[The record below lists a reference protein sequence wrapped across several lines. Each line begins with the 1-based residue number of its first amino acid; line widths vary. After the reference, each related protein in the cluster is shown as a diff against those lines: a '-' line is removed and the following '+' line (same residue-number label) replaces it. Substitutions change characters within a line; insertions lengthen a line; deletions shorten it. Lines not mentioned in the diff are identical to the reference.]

1 MKSKKTFSLVLFLGL
16 LSTVTFCFGQY
27 GGSNEVDLEP
37 SFRLDDSFS
46 LQTGELDSLITWQ
59 ERVILHIDRSVLTK
73 DSPLFFKA
81 YILTG
86 PNRVR
91 ATLSKVLKI
100 ELTNKEK
107 QIVASQYHKI
117 EDGLSAG
124 ALTVPEK
131 LDKDTYT
138 LRAYTRWMQ
147 NYGESFYFTK
157 ELHYGPNK
165 SREIKNKESTEPFS
179 VTFHPEGGNLIAN
192 FSNRLLIK
200 IHSRER
206 EIGDIHGEIIDS
218 KRNVVATVVPFGPHL
233 MSTIFKPMP
242 DESYML
248 KTNYGFSSPLPESL
262 SNGFLLNVSN
272 INPSLL
278 RIRVKATSG
287 FMKSKVWISGKMSG
301 ITYFKKELELQ
312 ESSLDV
318 DLQKQGIPFGVL
330 TVSLIDAEGILWAKR
345 PVTIHAKN
353 DLRLEILPLVQ
364 DISTDERAFKVK
376 VTDSKGKPVATE
388 VSLSATNF
396 GNNSG
401 FRETRNKTDFSWES
415 YEISNGDSNNNAFGF
430 ASQSR
435 RKERFLNDIEL
446 ITGVSSDND
455 MISQTVPKKIKYPF
469 QQGLDLFGYAYNL
482 NNKLLK
488 NTNIQMLASS
498 GANVIAKEFKTDS
511 SGKIRLENLQL
522 VGETELVFR
531 TIGDDPSSRL
541 VKIVPLQEDF
551 KPESTSTSKLDFNPN
566 KKGKIVN
573 TSPWKPIDQ
582 DKVVELDEVE
592 VVQRKFK
599 EKKTQPSV
607 YGLGPTRVKFQD
619 VKRPQTIPQLFL
631 GIPGVQVIGLGT
643 LRPQVILPKA
653 AGMGPILWVLDGM
666 PMMKP
671 PPPLTSLSEL
681 MNSIS
686 YVDVERIELLFGPQ
700 AAIYGSR
707 SSGGAIVIYTR
718 SGAGLDYV
726 NRKEGHLNFQGYFE
740 SPTFNSYVEHLIKR
754 PKKYK
759 NGIHTLFWDPKIKTD
774 ENGEATIRFS
784 TPIGYDRLEIKASA
798 VTAKGKIGSVK
809 VIF

>member
-1 MKSKKTFSLVLFLGL
+1 MKSKKTIHLVLILGFLSAFT
-16 LSTVTFCFGQY
+16 LSFGQY
-27 GGSNEVDLEP
+27 GGTNQVDLER
-37 SFRLDDSFS
+37 SFNLDDSIS
-46 LQTGELDSLITWQ
+46 LRTDALDSLITWQ
-59 ERVILHIDRSVLTK
+59 ERVILHVDRSVLTK
-73 DSPLFFKA
+73 DTPLFFKA

-91 ATLSKVLKI
+91 ATMSKVLKI

-117 EDGLSAG
+117 QDGMSVG
-124 ALTVPEK
+124 ALTVPQK
-131 LDKDTYT
+131 LDKGTYT

-147 NYGESFYFTK
+147 NYGEPFYYMK
-157 ELHYGPNK
+157 ELQYGSTETVEFK
-165 SREIKNKESTEPFS
+165 DKESTSPFS
-179 VTFHPEGGNLIAN
+179 VSFHPEGGNLIAN

-200 IHSRER
+200 IHTREG
-206 EIGDIHGEIIDS
+206 EIGNMHGEIIDS
-218 KRNVVATVVPFGPHL
+218 KRNVVATAVPFGPYL
-233 MSTIFKPMP
+233 MSAIFKPIP

-248 KTNYGFSSPLPESL
+248 KTNYGFSYPLPKSL
-262 SNGFLLNVSN
+262 SNGYLLNVSN

-278 RIRVKATSG
+278 RIRVKATPG
-287 FMKSKVWISGKMSG
+287 FTNSKVWISGKMGG

-312 ESSLDV
+312 KSSLEV
-318 DLQKQGIPFGVL
+318 DLQKKDIPFGVL

-364 DISTDERAFKVK
+364 DISKDERAFKVK

-388 VSLSATNF
+388 VSLSVVNF
-396 GNNSG
+396 SNNSG
-401 FRETRNKTDFSWES
+401 IRETRNKTDFSWES
-415 YEISNGDSNNNAFGF
+415 YEISNGDINNNAFGF

-455 MISQTVPKKIKYPF
+455 MISQTVPNKIKYPF

-488 NTNIQMLASS
+488 NTKIQMLGASD
-498 GANVIAKEFKTDS
+498 ADVIAQEFKTDS
-511 SGKIRLENLQL
+511 SGRIRLENLQL

-531 TIGDDPSSRL
+531 TVGADPASRL

-566 KKGKIVN
+566 RKGKIVN

-607 YGLGPTRVKFQD
+607 YGLEPTRVKFQD
-619 VKRPQTIPQLFL
+619 VKRPQTIPQLLL
-631 GIPGVQVIGLGT
+631 GIAGVQVIGLGT
-643 LRPQVILPKA
+643 LRPQLILPKA
-653 AGMGPILWVLDGM
+653 AGMGPVLWVLDGM
-666 PMMKP
+666 P
-671 PPPLTSLSEL
+671 L
-681 MNSIS
+681 MQPSGLVDIINSIS
-686 YVDVERIELLFGPQ
+686 YVDVERIEILFGPQ

-718 SGAGLDYV
+718 SGAGMDYV

-740 SPTFNSYVEHLIKR
+740 SPTFDSYVEHLIKR

-774 ENGEATIRFS
+774 ENGEATIRFN
-784 TPIGYDRLEIKASA
+784 TPIEYDRLELKASA

-809 VIF
+809 VVFENQ

>member
-1 MKSKKTFSLVLFLGL
+1 MKSKKTFHLVLFVSL
-16 LSTVTFCFGQY
+16 LLISTFCLGQH
-27 GGSNEVDLEP
+27 GGPNQLDLER
-37 SFRLDDSFS
+37 SFERDDSLL
-46 LQTGELDSLITWQ
+46 LQTNELDSLITWQ
-59 ERVILHIDRSVLTK
+59 ERVILHMDKSTITEDT
-73 DSPLFFKA
+73 PLFFKA

-86 PNRVR
+86 PKRIR

-100 ELTNKEK
+100 ELSNNEK
-107 QIVASQYHKI
+107 QIVATQYHKI
-117 EDGLSAG
+117 EDGMSAG
-124 ALTVPEK
+124 ALTVPNRMDEG
-131 LDKDTYT
+131 TYT

-157 ELHYGPNK
+157 ELHYGPNETM
-165 SREIKNKESTEPFS
+165 EIKDKESTEPFS

-200 IHSRER
+200 IHSMEE

-218 KRNVVATVVPFGPHL
+218 KRNVVATAVPFGPHL
-233 MSTIFKPMP
+233 MSAIFKPMP

-248 KTNYGFSSPLPESL
+248 KINYGFSYPLPESL
-262 SNGFLLNVSN
+262 SNGYLLNVSN

-278 RIRVKATSG
+278 RIRVQATSR
-287 FMKSKVWISGKMSG
+287 FTNSKVWISGKMGG

-312 ESSLDV
+312 ESSLEV

-353 DLRLEILPLVQ
+353 DLKLEILPLVQ
-364 DISTDERAFKVK
+364 DLSEDELAFKVK

-388 VSLSATNF
+388 VSLNATNF
-396 GNNSG
+396 GINSG
-401 FRETRNKTDFSWES
+401 IRETRNKTDLSWES
-415 YEISNGDSNNNAFGF
+415 YEISNGDSDNNAFGF

-435 RKERFLNDIEL
+435 RKERFLTDIEL

-455 MISQTVPKKIKYPF
+455 MISQTVPNKIKYPF

-488 NTNIQMLASS
+488 NTKIQMLGASE
-498 GANVIAKEFKTDS
+498 ADVIAQEFETDS
-511 SGKIRLENLQL
+511 SGRIRLENLQL

-531 TIGDDPSSRL
+531 TVGDDPSSRL

-551 KPESTSTSKLDFNPN
+551 EPESTSTSKLDFNPN
-566 KKGKIVN
+566 KKGKIIN
-573 TSPWKPIDQ
+573 TSPWKPYDQ

-592 VVQRKFK
+592 VIQRKFK
-599 EKKTQPSV
+599 EKKAMPSV
-607 YGLGPTRVKFQD
+607 YGIEPTRVEFQD
-619 VKRPQTIPQLFL
+619 EKRPKTIPQLFL
-631 GIPGVQVIGLGT
+631 GIPGVHIVGLGN
-643 LRPQVILPKA
+643 LKPRLVLPRA
-653 AGMGPILWVLDGM
+653 AGLGPVLWVLDGM
-666 PMMKP
+666 PLMQP
-671 PPPLTSLSEL
+671 TSLVDI
-681 MNSIS
+681 MNSFS
-686 YVDVERIELLFGPQ
+686 YVDVERIEMLYGSE
-700 AAIYGSR
+700 ASIYGTR
-707 SSGGAIVIYTR
+707 ASGGVILVYTR
-718 SGAGLDYV
+718 SGAGIDNI

-740 SPTFNSYVEHLIKR
+740 SPTFDSYVKHLIKR

-759 NGIHTLFWDPKIKTD
+759 NGINTIFWDPKIKTD

-784 TPIGYDRLEIKASA
+784 TPIEYDRLELKASA

-809 VIF
+809 VVF